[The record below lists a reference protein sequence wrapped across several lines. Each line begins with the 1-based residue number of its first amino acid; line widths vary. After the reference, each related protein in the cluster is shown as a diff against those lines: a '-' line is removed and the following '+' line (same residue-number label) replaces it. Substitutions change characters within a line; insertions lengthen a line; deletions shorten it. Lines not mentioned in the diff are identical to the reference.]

1 MTPQK
6 TATRET
12 TLTAA
17 PDLAKVEALVGTFVG
32 FMTGGAV
39 CAGIAL
45 GDELGLYRKLAELG
59 ETSAD
64 DLVDTLGLNHRLVRE
79 WIDGQAAAGLLGYEP
94 LLDVYWMTPEA
105 ALVLAD
111 EDSPAFLAGGTPMFQ
126 AMFDAIP
133 KLAAAFRG
141 DGGVSWGDHHPALFP
156 ATARFFR
163 PGYRTYL
170 VSDWIPALHGVAE
183 KLAKGATVADVGC
196 GFGHSSTV
204 MAEAFPNATIRGFD
218 FHPGSIEAATKNA
231 TERGVGGRVS
241 FDVAAADAFPGKYDL
256 ICFFDCLHDMGDP
269 VGIAKHAREQLA
281 TDGTVLLVEPFA
293 LPNRGENIADN
304 PAAAMFYNAS
314 TFICTPNSLSQSVG
328 LGLGAQAGSHRTKEV
343 FEAAGYSSMEIV
355 LSTPFNLIYE
365 AKA

>member
-1 MTPQK
+1 MAPQK
-6 TATRET
+6 TANHET

-32 FMTGGAV
+32 YMTGGAV

-45 GDELGLYRKLAELG
+45 GDELGLYRKLAEHG
-59 ETSAD
+59 EVSAD
-64 DLVDTLGLNHRLVRE
+64 DLADALSLNRRLVRE
-79 WIDGQAAAGLLGYEP
+79 WLDGQAAAGLLGYEP

-105 ALVLAD
+105 AMVLAE
-111 EDSPAFLAGGTPMFQ
+111 EDSPAFLAGGTPVIQ
-126 AMFDAIP
+126 AMFDVLP
-133 KLAAAFRG
+133 KLATAFRG
-141 DGGVSWGDHHPALFP
+141 DGGVSWGDHHSSLFP

-170 VSDWIPALHGVAE
+170 VSDWIPALTGVVD
-183 KLAKGATVADVGC
+183 KLTKGATVADVGC

-218 FHPGSIEAATKNA
+218 FHAGSIEAATKNA
-231 TERGVGGRVS
+231 TQLGVGERVS
-241 FDVAAADAFPGKYDL
+241 FEVAAADAFPGTYDL

-281 TDGTVLLVEPFA
+281 ADGTVLLVEPFA
-293 LPNRGENIADN
+293 LPNRGENIAGN
-304 PAAAMFYNAS
+304 PAAALFYNAS
-314 TFICTPNSLSQSVG
+314 TFVCTPNSLSQNVG
-328 LGLGAQAGSHRTKEV
+328 LGLGAQAGTHRTKEV
-343 FEAAGYSSMEIV
+343 FDAAGYASMDVV